1 MPLPSV
7 VNELCPEKRSQDSP
21 LPAEPH
27 ARKTG
32 VTENKKPG
40 IKRRAIPST
49 PSQGRTCSKLDC
61 FLSGVRNQS
70 HLVISGEITGP
81 PGPPGVPGLPTS
93 GKYTYFSL
101 YVKSDA
107 KLFYRVS
114 SIAAVNF
121 RAAVEIKPLAKLMI
135 SRRKVLVVQIAGQ
148 GSSRLRIMRARAYAG
163 DLQKLL
169 PIGIG
174 D

>member
-40 IKRRAIPST
+40 VKRRAIPST

-61 FLSGVRNQS
+61 FLSGIRYQS
-70 HLVISGEITGP
+70 HLDATGEITGP

-93 GKYTYFSL
+93 GKYTHFSR

-114 SIAAVNF
+114 LIVPVNF
-121 RAAVEIKPLAKLMI
+121 SATVEIEH
-135 SRRKVLVVQIAGQ
+135 
-148 GSSRLRIMRARAYAG
+148 SSF
-163 DLQKLL
+163 
-169 PIGIG
+169 
-174 D
+174 